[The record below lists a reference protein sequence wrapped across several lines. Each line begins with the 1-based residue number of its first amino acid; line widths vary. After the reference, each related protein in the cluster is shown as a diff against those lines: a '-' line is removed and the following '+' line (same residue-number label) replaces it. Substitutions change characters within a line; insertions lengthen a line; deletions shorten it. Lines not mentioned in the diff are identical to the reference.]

1 MKRNRIGDVD
11 IDLKAP
17 YWSDNRNDAQLRKSQ
32 ILYFAKID
40 CANSEAELT
49 NAEVNKQDFYNQMD
63 LSFCIIRLIDAY
75 GQNED
80 LLLKAGIVLSHY
92 IADGEFGIYYDS
104 MELRNAD
111 LSNKIR
117 NIQKDVENFQEWDFA
132 NDEFADEWEHNVM
145 DMNYYCNPL
154 TGERSNNI
162 IADYAN
168 VCGPYDYAYYSSEI
182 KKNGEHWL
190 YMSANNL
197 QNDKGEILS
206 AVYKKRMLQIRQAS
220 WFESANT
227 NLSKEAIYSLSR
239 SKICERGYTPEKA
252 IEVLKFSN
260 GSKEK
265 LENELKK
272 AGIGRIGEPASATAV
287 AIGIVTLIKGIIG
300 LLAGLATLA
309 LAVWAIVDRVKALLD
324 KSNKNAYENAP
335 SAEDLKMATSTIE
348 DWENFLE
355 EQENPVENFMANVV
369 DGTKSLFRSPI
380 AWIVG
385 GGALLLLL
393 TRKRG

>member
-1 MKRNRIGDVD
+1 
-11 IDLKAP
+11 
-17 YWSDNRNDAQLRKSQ
+17 
-32 ILYFAKID
+32 
-40 CANSEAELT
+40 
-49 NAEVNKQDFYNQMD
+49 
-63 LSFCIIRLIDAY
+63 
-75 GQNED
+75 
-80 LLLKAGIVLSHY
+80 LLNKAGIVLSHY

-117 NIQKDVENFQEWDFA
+117 NIQKDVDNFQDWDFA

-239 SKICERGYTPEKA
+239 SKICERGISPENA
-252 IEVLKFSN
+252 IDVLKFSN

-265 LENELKK
+265 LLAETKK
-272 AGIGRIGEPASATAV
+272 SGVGRIGAV
-287 AIGIVTLIKGIIG
+287 TTGAVGVVLAVIGIISG
-300 LLAGLATLA
+300 LLSVA
-309 LAVWAIVDRVKALLD
+309 LSVWAIVDRIKAMLD
-324 KSNKNAYENAP
+324 KSDKNAYENAP

>member
-49 NAEVNKQDFYNQMD
+49 NAEVNKQDYYNQMD

-75 GQNED
+75 GQSED
-80 LLLKAGIVLSHY
+80 LLTKAGIVLSHY

-117 NIQKDVENFQEWDFA
+117 NIQKDVENFQDWDFA

-239 SKICERGYTPEKA
+239 SKICERGISPENA
-252 IEVLKFSN
+252 IDVLKFSN

-265 LENELKK
+265 LLAETKK
-272 AGIGRIGEPASATAV
+272 SAVGRIGAV
-287 AIGIVTLIKGIIG
+287 TTGVVGTILAVVSIISG
-300 LLAGLATLA
+300 LLSVA
-309 LAVWAIVDRVKALLD
+309 LSIWAIVDRIKALLD

-393 TRKRG
+393 TRKR

>member
-49 NAEVNKQDFYNQMD
+49 NAEVNKQDYYNQMD

-75 GQNED
+75 GQSED
-80 LLLKAGIVLSHY
+80 LLTKAGIVLSHY

-117 NIQKDVENFQEWDFA
+117 NIQKDVENFQDWDFA

-239 SKICERGYTPEKA
+239 SKICERGISPENA
-252 IEVLKFSN
+252 IDVLKFSN

-265 LENELKK
+265 LLAETKK
-272 AGIGRIGEPASATAV
+272 SAVGRIGAV
-287 AIGIVTLIKGIIG
+287 TTGVVGTILAVVSIISG
-300 LLAGLATLA
+300 LLSVA
-309 LAVWAIVDRVKALLD
+309 LSIWEIVDRIKALLD

-393 TRKRG
+393 TRKR